1 MENLFKLLEDIEV
14 ETEIVIDD
22 LVMGIETLLDIMFI
36 TLQNGKESNQE
47 NLSGYKDSITLLL
60 SKDKARVNTPQ
71 DLEFKN
77 FMKTPVGIARV
88 YKTPFMTKLRLLR
101 EDWERYMVCIIAW

>member
-1 MENLFKLLEDIEV
+1 MAKMAVQVTLDKIEKLLELLNDIKAEI
-14 ETEIVIDD
+14 EIVIDD

-60 SKDKARVNTPQ
+60 SKDKARVNTPLY
-71 DLEFKN
+71 LEFKN
-77 FMKTPVGIARV
+77 FIKMSLRTARL
-88 YKTPFMTKLRLLR
+88 YKINF
-101 EDWERYMVCIIAW
+101 